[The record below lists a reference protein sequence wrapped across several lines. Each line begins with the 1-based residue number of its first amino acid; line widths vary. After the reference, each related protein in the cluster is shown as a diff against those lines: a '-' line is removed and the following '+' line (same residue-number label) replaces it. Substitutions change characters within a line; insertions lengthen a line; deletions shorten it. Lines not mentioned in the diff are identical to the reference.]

1 MIEIV
6 SSLCVYLKGSQS
18 LRYCHITNLEKKK
31 EFDSCCNL
39 ISQRVKRVPC
49 NAMTSSRM
57 ERDGARM
64 KRNILLDFLTVLS
77 RFFSPFT
84 EFITYSF
91 WRRASACSLCVH
103 NAPLRLSTLLE
114 RTSGFVSRFS
124 LHSGVITII
133 HTDVHGHAR
142 FHVFPQSRCAQALI
156 PLISR
161 RPPFC

>member
-1 MIEIV
+1 MIKIRSTLIWKEVKLDVLPPRRENSILV
-6 SSLCVYLKGSQS
+6 AIWYRSQW
-18 LRYCHITNLEKKK
+18 
-31 EFDSCCNL
+31 
-39 ISQRVKRVPC
+39 VKWL
-49 NAMTSSRM
+49 AMQWHHHGWR
-57 ERDGARM
+57 EM
-64 KRNILLDFLTVLS
+64 KRNILLDFLAVLS

-91 WRRASACSLCVH
+91 RRRASACSLCVH

-142 FHVFPQSRCAQALI
+142 FHVFPQPRVVHARWYDWYLGI
-156 PLISR
+156 F
-161 RPPFC
+161 FC